1 MAWTLLLIGATLA
14 VPPGSGGPLQ
24 VDRLYHGV
32 GKPLSVTVGPVD
44 VDQVELVLLAADGSP
59 LSPAVAVTPGRV
71 DVSTLLPEVDRLEE
85 ACYLQCIAGGEPVG
99 SALVIQPLLSRV
111 VPRTEQAQRP
121 DGTAYTRIV
130 GWGPAPAGD
139 DPDEQLEQLEQQLVQ
154 AVQVSAGLRVY
165 LDRDVVLHT
174 THGDIVV
181 AMRPDVA
188 PNTVW
193 NFLHLAEGGYYDG
206 VTFHRVVPLTR
217 QGHPFV
223 IQGGD
228 PSGTGEGEPGY
239 WLPIEPSGLAHEFG
253 VISMA
258 RGDAPD
264 SAGGQFFFC
273 LSRDGTARLDGQYC
287 AFGYAVD
294 GADTILRIAAV
305 ELADVASGR
314 PADPPVVI
322 RAELVGAPP
331 RTPGVGRPDRPVSE
345 ARAPPPAET
354 QPDRIPR

>member
-1 MAWTLLLIGATLA
+1 MAWTLFLIGATLVA
-14 VPPGSGGPLQ
+14 APGPPTPLQ

-32 GKPLSVTVGPVD
+32 GSPVSVTLGPVD
-44 VDQVELVLLAADGSP
+44 GEPVQLVLMAADGS
-59 LSPAVAVTPGRV
+59 LVSPAVAVTPGRV
-71 DVSTLLPEVDRLEE
+71 DVSTLLPEVHELRR

-111 VPRTEQAQRP
+111 VPRTEQAVRL
-121 DGTAYTRIV
+121 DGTPYTRII
-130 GWGPAPAGD
+130 GWGPAPPGD
-139 DPDEQLEQLEQQLVQ
+139 DPAEGDHDAKPNEQP
-154 AVQVSAGLRVY
+154 VQVSTGVRVY

-193 NFLHLAEGGYYDG
+193 NFLHLVEGGYYDG

-239 WLPIEPSGLAHEFG
+239 WLPIEPSGLAHDFG

-273 LSRDGTARLDGQYC
+273 LSRAGTARLDGQYC

-294 GADTILRIAAV
+294 GANTIRRIAAV

-314 PADPPVVI
+314 PADPPVVT
-322 RAELVGAPP
+322 RAELVAAPP

-345 ARAPPPAET
+345 ARAPPPDEIP
-354 QPDRIPR
+354 PDRVPR

>member
-1 MAWTLLLIGATLA
+1 VAWTLFLIGATLVVSPA
-14 VPPGSGGPLQ
+14 SGAPLQ

-32 GKPLSVTVGPVD
+32 GTPVIVTVGPVD
-44 VDQVELVLLAADGSP
+44 QEQVELVLMAADGLP
-59 LSPAVAVTPGRV
+59 LSPAVAVAPGRV
-71 DVSTLLPEVDRLEE
+71 DVSTLLPEVNQLTR
-85 ACYLQCIAGGEPVG
+85 ACYLQCLAGGEPVG

-111 VPRTEQAQRP
+111 VPRTEQALRQ
-121 DGTAYTRIV
+121 DGRTPYTRIV
-130 GWGPAPAGD
+130 GWGPAPPDD
-139 DPDEQLEQLEQQLVQ
+139 DPDEQVEQVE
-154 AVQVSAGLRVY
+154 QVSAGVRVY

-181 AMRPDVA
+181 AMRPDMA
-188 PNTVW
+188 PNTAW

-258 RGDAPD
+258 RGDDPD

-273 LSRDGTARLDGQYC
+273 LSREGTARLDGQYC
-287 AFGYAVD
+287 AFGYAVA
-294 GADTILRIAAV
+294 GADTIRRIAVV

-314 PADPPVVI
+314 PADPPVI
-322 RAELVGAPP
+322 TRAILVGAPP

-345 ARAPPPAET
+345 VRAMPPAAT
-354 QPDRIPR
+354 QPDRVPR

>member
-1 MAWTLLLIGATLA
+1 MACTLFLIGATLVA
-14 VPPGSGGPLQ
+14 PPGLPAPLQ
-24 VDRLYHGV
+24 VDRLYHG
-32 GKPLSVTVGPVD
+32 GGSSLSVTVGPVD
-44 VDQVELVLLAADGSP
+44 VEQVELALLAADGSLLGP
-59 LSPAVAVTPGRV
+59 VVAVTPGRV
-71 DVSTLLPEVDRLEE
+71 DVSTLLPEVHGLRR

-111 VPRTEQAQRP
+111 APRTEQARRP
-121 DGTAYTRIV
+121 DGTSYTRIV
-130 GWGPAPAGD
+130 GWGPP
-139 DPDEQLEQLEQQLVQ
+139 PDEDDAEPVEQP
-154 AVQVSAGLRVY
+154 APVSAGLRVY
-165 LDRDVVLHT
+165 RDRDVVLQT

-193 NFLHLAEGGYYDG
+193 NFMHLAEGGYYDG

-239 WLPIEPSGLAHEFG
+239 WLPIEPSEMAHEFG

-273 LSRDGTARLDGQYC
+273 LSRAGTARLDGQYC

-294 GADTILRIAAV
+294 GANTIRVIAAV

-314 PADPPVVI
+314 PADPPVVT
-322 RAELVGAPP
+322 RAELIPAPP

-345 ARAPPPAET
+345 ARAPPPVET